1 MSALRI
7 QPYQVRPAAFREY
20 DPRFPRVAALLKE
33 AVESEDAR
41 LRVEHIGSTSVPEC
55 GGKGVI
61 DLVVTY
67 VEGDLEAAKS
77 ALARLGFHGQVG
89 REPFPESRP
98 MREGSVNVFGEVFRV
113 HAHVIERDGDEHQRL
128 VAFRDALRA
137 DSRLRMAYEA
147 DKQRILASGI
157 NDSLDY
163 NHAKS
168 EFITSTLAAIVKS

>member
-7 QPYQVRPAAFREY
+7 QPYEARPAAFREY

-67 VEGDLEAAKS
+67 AERDLEVAKS
-77 ALARLGFHGQVG
+77 TLARLEFHAQGG

-98 MREGSVNVFGEVFRV
+98 MREGSVTVFGEMFRV
-113 HAHVIERDGDEHQRL
+113 HAHVIERDSDEHERL

-137 DSRLRMAYEA
+137 DPRLRMAYEA
-147 DKQRILASGI
+147 DKKRILGSGVT
-157 NDSLDY
+157 DSLDY
-163 NHAKS
+163 CHAKS
-168 EFITSTLAAIVKS
+168 DFITATLAVIVKS